1 MVSAATVH
9 VCLDRTS
16 SAETETEQPPLAPAL
31 PPLLLLLPLSPLL
44 SLLAAAAAMVVAAAA
59 EEEAEEAAGC
69 GSKTHLVSTAKQ
81 SP

>member
-16 SAETETEQPPLAPAL
+16 SAETETEQQPLTPAL
-31 PPLLLLLPLSPLL
+31 PPPPLLLLLPLLP
-44 SLLAAAAAMVVAAAA
+44 LAAAAAAVAVTAAE